1 MYGAHVRLHVSTQ
14 SKRRITAYE
23 LTGDALTS
31 VYGAHMRLH
40 DSTRSEC
47 GITADELTSNALAGV
62 YRAHVRLHCST
73 RSESRIAADKLAGNA
88 LAGVYGAHVALHV
101 CNISERSR
109 RRVYRTYA
117 RRCARSYVLF
127 SFVLEIT
134 RPYRN
139 SIRFG
144 WSLLPVLK

>member
-1 MYGAHVRLHVSTQ
+1 MNAATITGDALPGVYGAHVLLQISLA
-14 SKRRITAYE
+14 SECRITTDE
-23 LTGDALTS
+23 LTGDAF
-31 VYGAHMRLH
+31 
-40 DSTRSEC
+40 
-47 GITADELTSNALAGV
+47 
-62 YRAHVRLHCST
+62 
-73 RSESRIAADKLAGNA
+73 
-88 LAGVYGAHVALHV
+88 AGVYGAHVALHV